1 MAIDVQFRK
10 NTLFVNKKPINFDF
24 EIGNAFTV
32 DDRIVFM
39 LQIPQNDDTL
49 QNIYCLNVDG
59 QFLWQVQS
67 VLEAYPELR
76 EEIPFV
82 HIALRED
89 GTLTA
94 SDFFGR
100 NFDIDSVTGQITN
113 FRIAR

>member
-1 MAIDVQFRK
+1 MTLDVQFRK

-24 EIGNAFTV
+24 EIGNALAV
-32 DDRIVFM
+32 DNKVVFM
-39 LQIPQNDDTL
+39 FQIPQENDTL
-49 QNIYCLNVDG
+49 RNIYCLDEDC

-67 VLEAYPELR
+67 VLEAYPDLG

-100 NFDIDSVTGQITN
+100 NFDIDKNTGKIID
-113 FRIAR
+113 FRVSR